1 MPRSLYSEQSSLLVV
16 FLIATSLSVFFGSIL
31 ATNTDNFATCSA
43 PISSTMSGERER
55 SFIMVK
61 PDGVQRGLV
70 GEVIKRFEQKGFKL
84 VAMKFMWAKEG
95 LLKEHYADL
104 SSRPFFA
111 GLVKYMSSG
120 PVVPMVWEGLNV
132 VKTGRQMLGET
143 DPAKSLPGTIRGD
156 YCIEVGRNIIH
167 GSDGVESAKKEINL
181 WFKPEELVK
190 WKTCEDPW
198 LYE

>member
-1 MPRSLYSEQSSLLVV
+1 LFFVNLSDTT
-16 FLIATSLSVFFGSIL
+16 TS
-31 ATNTDNFATCSA
+31 TTDFCSA
-43 PISSTMSGERER
+43 PTTTSTTTMASEKERT
-55 SFIMVK
+55 FIMVK

-70 GEVIKRFEQKGFKL
+70 GEIIKRFEQKGFKL
-84 VAMKFMWAKEG
+84 VAMKFMWASEDH
-95 LLKEHYADL
+95 LKKHYEDL
-104 SSRPFFA
+104 AKKPFFG
-111 GLVKYMSSG
+111 GLVKYMASG

-167 GSDGVESAKKEINL
+167 GSDAVDSAKHEINL
-181 WFKPEELVK
+181 WFKTEELVG
-190 WKTCEDPW
+190 WKQVEDPW

>member
-1 MPRSLYSEQSSLLVV
+1 MADV
-16 FLIATSLSVFFGSIL
+16 
-31 ATNTDNFATCSA
+31 
-43 PISSTMSGERER
+43 ERER
-55 SFIMVK
+55 TFIMVK

-84 VAMKFMWAKEG
+84 VAMKFMWAEES
-95 LLKEHYADL
+95 LLQKHYADL

-111 GLVKYMSSG
+111 GLVKYMNSG

-132 VKTGRQMLGET
+132 VKTGRKMLGET
-143 DPAKSLPGTIRGD
+143 NPADSLPGSLRGD
-156 YCIEVGRNIIH
+156 YSIEVGRNIIH
-167 GSDGVESAKKEINL
+167 GSDAVESAKKEIAL

-190 WKTCEDPW
+190 WKSNEDPW